1 MSLTASQHLKI
12 YLMKSVVILMNIFDI
27 DNVMCQHVKDLHNP
41 LNQCFPNEQCMMLQ
55 NHTKLKYPVKM

>member
-1 MSLTASQHLKI
+1 
-12 YLMKSVVILMNIFDI
+12 MNIFDI